1 MANYQEQIAQ
11 LRQQRAQLPN
21 TRQQAEE
28 LVANYQ
34 ESLELREEAAQRG
47 DAAAWHIHDA
57 DCETLEHD
65 WDRYYQPRPQQQP
78 VDPRM
83 AGYFKRKKT
92 FFDRHGNA
100 AANAMDMAHQYATR
114 PRTGSATTPR
124 NTGMGLQPGTPQYFK
139 AMDDLLEMYAG
150 DFGLKYDPKEDTV
163 GPNEAA
169 RISNV
174 SPDEY
179 NQGVRQMHQLG
190 RNSGCGIRTA
200 VGQKGRV

>member
-11 LRQQRAQLPN
+11 LRQQRAIAEHQA
-21 TRQQAEE
+21 QAEE
-28 LVANYQ
+28 LVATYQ
-34 ESLELREEAAQRG
+34 ESMELREEAAQRG
-47 DAAAWHIHDA
+47 DAAAWHIHDSA
-57 DCETLEHD
+57 CETLEHD
-65 WDRYYQPRPQQQP
+65 WDRYYRPRPQQQP

-92 FFDRHGNA
+92 FLDRHGNA

-114 PRTGSATTPR
+114 PRTGSANPG
-124 NTGMGLQPGTPQYFK
+124 NTGMGLQAGTPQYFK

-150 DFGLKYDPKEDTV
+150 NFGLKYDPKEDTV

-174 SPDEY
+174 SPNGY
-179 NQGVRQMHQLG
+179 NQGVRQMWQAG
-190 RNSGCGIRTA
+190 RNSGAEYAQQWGKK
-200 VGQKGRV
+200 VG